1 MHFITDLI
9 LKLDP
14 AGLTSVFIILAVF
27 VFSLIINLFTRGKY
41 IAIYNDLERTCS
53 AKNEKFETDLLNKI
67 VETYKSASVGNYNHV
82 NTRAIIENCFNRQLK
97 TLLVCERFVKHTALI
112 LVALGLLGT
121 FLSLSINPVVQ
132 SDVLSNSSFADFLND
147 LMPWVRK
154 IGVAFTASFFGMAFA
169 VLFALVNIVLNAED
183 ARRRLTARI
192 EEYLDNTVSRIV
204 AKDKETEYNM
214 MNRILKETFAEFGK
228 RIEKSLKQTADA
240 FGQKLTTVAMEVDI
254 TSKTLDNT
262 VDKFDRVLQNFAENI
277 KEFKEFNDNLKN
289 NIEKMDGNF
298 EKVAQALNDTS
309 SILKDT
315 SKTVVD
321 NYNSVESFS
330 KSIRSVSEEITG
342 YSGRIVQDISNI
354 AEEVKVSVSSIR
366 ELGEAIRNDLVV
378 RTEELKDYQEK
389 FNILTSRLSE
399 ELNLLRE
406 KTAEAFER
414 SLDENSQVVAEKITN
429 YVDNVMKGVMEIIN
443 EFKENEKIFAKTI
456 VMLPEQ
462 ITAYNETA
470 AAQMSKQLDEVKRL
484 FRKFE

>member
-1 MHFITDLI
+1 
-9 LKLDP
+9 
-14 AGLTSVFIILAVF
+14 
-27 VFSLIINLFTRGKY
+27 
-41 IAIYNDLERTCS
+41 
-53 AKNEKFETDLLNKI
+53 
-67 VETYKSASVGNYNHV
+67 
-82 NTRAIIENCFNRQLK
+82 
-97 TLLVCERFVKHTALI
+97 
-112 LVALGLLGT
+112 
-121 FLSLSINPVVQ
+121 
-132 SDVLSNSSFADFLND
+132 
-147 LMPWVRK
+147 
-154 IGVAFTASFFGMAFA
+154 MAFA

-414 SLDENSQVVAEKITN
+414 SLDENSQVVVEKITN

>member
-1 MHFITDLI
+1 M
-9 LKLDP
+9 
-14 AGLTSVFIILAVF
+14 
-27 VFSLIINLFTRGKY
+27 
-41 IAIYNDLERTCS
+41 
-53 AKNEKFETDLLNKI
+53 
-67 VETYKSASVGNYNHV
+67 
-82 NTRAIIENCFNRQLK
+82 
-97 TLLVCERFVKHTALI
+97 
-112 LVALGLLGT
+112 
-121 FLSLSINPVVQ
+121 
-132 SDVLSNSSFADFLND
+132 
-147 LMPWVRK
+147 
-154 IGVAFTASFFGMAFA
+154 
-169 VLFALVNIVLNAED
+169 
-183 ARRRLTARI
+183 TARI

-414 SLDENSQVVAEKITN
+414 SLDENSQVVVEKITN

>member
-1 MHFITDLI
+1 M
-9 LKLDP
+9 
-14 AGLTSVFIILAVF
+14 
-27 VFSLIINLFTRGKY
+27 
-41 IAIYNDLERTCS
+41 
-53 AKNEKFETDLLNKI
+53 
-67 VETYKSASVGNYNHV
+67 
-82 NTRAIIENCFNRQLK
+82 
-97 TLLVCERFVKHTALI
+97 
-112 LVALGLLGT
+112 
-121 FLSLSINPVVQ
+121 
-132 SDVLSNSSFADFLND
+132 
-147 LMPWVRK
+147 
-154 IGVAFTASFFGMAFA
+154 
-169 VLFALVNIVLNAED
+169 
-183 ARRRLTARI
+183 
-192 EEYLDNTVSRIV
+192 
-204 AKDKETEYNM
+204 
-214 MNRILKETFAEFGK
+214 
-228 RIEKSLKQTADA
+228 
-240 FGQKLTTVAMEVDI
+240 TT
-254 TSKTLDNT
+254 
-262 VDKFDRVLQNFAENI
+262 
-277 KEFKEFNDNLKN
+277 LKN

-470 AAQMSKQLDEVKRL
+470 AAQMSKTAGRGKKGCLGNLSDG
-484 FRKFE
+484 